1 MTQLL
6 HRNRALLFAFGTIAL
21 LLGLCVTVVPETSQA
36 VVLRMGEPVRVV
48 NRWRPAAAPGGG
60 GLLAHWPF
68 FESVAWVDRG
78 LVSVKAEPVTV
89 RSVDQQLLALET
101 TATYRVFDPAKLID
115 AAGST
120 DQAAAQIRAMLAA
133 LNQQELGQAEA
144 GRVLMPGAGGTVA
157 RLRAA
162 LDARTRPLGVQVI
175 DVRLSGVA
183 LPASELQETYERME
197 SERAR
202 IAAIEAEQG
211 THEALR
217 IADNARADAARILG
231 ASAGKDPAFYDF
243 HRAMRSYENVFAGA
257 DRKQGTTIVLGPDAE
272 YLKQFRG
279 Q

>member
-6 HRNRALLFAFGTIAL
+6 HRNRALLFVFGTIAL

-48 NRWRPAAAPGGG
+48 NRWQPDGAPGGG

-68 FESVAWVDRG
+68 VESVAWVDRG
-78 LVSVKAEPVTV
+78 LASVKTGRVAV
-89 RSVDQQLLALET
+89 RSADQQLLELDT
-101 TATYRVFDPAKLID
+101 TATYRVFDPARLID
-115 AAGST
+115 TAGSNE
-120 DQAAAQIRAMLAA
+120 QAIQQIRSALSALA
-133 LNQQELGQAEA
+133 QQELGQAEA
-144 GRVLMPGAGGTVA
+144 GRLLMPGGGGTAA

-162 LDARTRPLGVQVI
+162 LDAKARPLGVQII
-175 DVRLSGVA
+175 DVRLSGAA

-197 SERAR
+197 GERTR
-202 IAAIEAEQG
+202 IAAIEAEQA

-217 IADNARADAARILG
+217 IADQGRADAARILG
-231 ASAGKDPAFYDF
+231 AAAGKDPAFYDF
-243 HRAMRSYENVFAGA
+243 YRAMRSYETVFAGA